1 MFYLQKESEFLDEYK
16 DVAFIIGSPEFFG
29 AKSEED
35 DRINV
40 LMMCI
45 AYKDIETNY
54 IEKNKKIVVRM
65 KIDEKDLD
73 YYKSIIKRES
83 VVKFKVRYEK
93 EQGEELAEFLL
104 SDIIEN
110 NYEDE
115 DLTQMLREYL
125 KPIIYTDE
133 TLGDFL
139 YNRALGSFDKNIAW
153 TNNKN
158 ILIAFDDSSEYN
170 NNKAINFFRNIF
182 SDKEDWDIRIKD
194 YAARKIIKDGNEL
207 SAKNGGSTIDE
218 DDFIKEFVNKIDL
231 IEIIVHETDNY
242 VNYRLG
248 NKKVFHIDVIIEGD
262 LSGNF
267 INAFVGRF

>member
-29 AKSEED
+29 AKSEDD

-115 DLTQMLREYL
+115 DLTPMLREYL
-125 KPIIYTDE
+125 KPIIYNDE

-207 SAKNGGSTIDE
+207 SAKNGGSIVDE
-218 DDFIKEFVNKIDL
+218 DAFIKEFMNKIDL
-231 IEIIVHETDNY
+231 IEIIVHEIDNY

>member
-29 AKSEED
+29 AKSEDD

-158 ILIAFDDSSEYN
+158 ILIAFDDSSEYYKD
-170 NNKAINFFRNIF
+170 KAVNFFRNIF

-194 YAARKIIKDGNEL
+194 YAARKIIKEGNEL

-248 NKKVFHIDVIIEGD
+248 NKNVFHIDVIIEGD

-267 INAFVGRF
+267 INAFIGRF

>member
-29 AKSEED
+29 AKSEDD

-110 NYEDE
+110 DYEDE
-115 DLTQMLREYL
+115 DLTPMLREYL
-125 KPIIYTDE
+125 KPIIYNDE

-182 SDKEDWDIRIKD
+182 SDKEDWDIS
-194 YAARKIIKDGNEL
+194 N
-207 SAKNGGSTIDE
+207 
-218 DDFIKEFVNKIDL
+218 
-231 IEIIVHETDNY
+231 
-242 VNYRLG
+242 
-248 NKKVFHIDVIIEGD
+248 
-262 LSGNF
+262 
-267 INAFVGRF
+267 